1 MTADG
6 QKGYNKTGANEQTCT
21 TAYLITFNVT
31 VSSSK
36 AGAYRITTD
45 LQNWGRVPW
54 VFTSGKERSGNSYAS
69 GIKIR

>member
-6 QKGYNKTGANEQTCT
+6 QKGYNKTGANEQTYT

-36 AGAYRITTD
+36 K
-45 LQNWGRVPW
+45 RVL
-54 VFTSGKERSGNSYAS
+54 TGSQRTY
-69 GIKIR
+69 